1 MTGTLV
7 ETSDGTPFFPPN
19 TTPAGVSQGPSAA
32 ITGIMSILT
41 ALNSQSVQWAVQ
53 SGISDLKPT
62 LDSSI
67 SSWADNNTTG
77 KCYDPA
83 SVGCIIE
90 VATYSE
96 SGPIGTPATYGYI
109 GVYEG
114 SCGLDFQTA
123 LNDTVSSGGVYP
135 SPPDGGTLTL
145 MYLWYQQE

>member
-19 TTPAGVSQGPSAA
+19 ASPAGVTQGPSAA

-53 SGISDLKPT
+53 NGISGLKST
-62 LDSSI
+62 LDSAI
-67 SSWADNNTTG
+67 TSWANSNTTG

-96 SGPIGTPATYGYI
+96 SGPVGSPATYGYI
-109 GVYEG
+109 GVYAG

-123 LNDTVSSGGVYP
+123 LNDTVSTGGVYP
-135 SPPDGGTLTL
+135 SPPDGGTLIL